1 MADNED
7 PDVEEEER
15 RLADMLLR
23 KQNQAFEEKRKK
35 TLQEYEN
42 KTGQKSNL
50 VISDRTTS
58 RDVLPPYN
66 KTPDRSSSKDVLPL
80 YASTPERT
88 NSRDVLPPYDKT
100 PERSFSKDSLS
111 SSTPERTN
119 SQDSLSSNSTPKE
132 VKKAKFCLECG
143 TPASTGN
150 FCMECGYDLR
160 IKDSNEELSVSTPT
174 KSSFLT
180 KVEQDN
186 YVEPVSTARTSSF
199 KSPSGGY
206 TPPKTSTPT
215 NFGVPQSSLPGQRKS
230 SNWKELQKIKEQ
242 EDQRRKEEEERLKS
256 ERLKEIVGESKTVE
270 QKSWKQIEEEKKQ
283 RELQQFRENEQA
295 KSQKLQ
301 EFKVDSQ
308 VEKKTKRI
316 TTIQRT

>member
-1 MADNED
+1 VADNED

-50 VISDRTTS
+50 VISDRTSS

-66 KTPDRSSSKDVLPL
+66 KTPERTTSKD
-80 YASTPERT
+80 
-88 NSRDVLPPYDKT
+88 
-100 PERSFSKDSLS
+100 FLS
-111 SSTPERTN
+111 SSTPERTSSRDVLPPYN
-119 SQDSLSSNSTPKE
+119 NTPERTTSRDVLSYSTPERTTSQDSLSSSSTPKE

-160 IKDSNEELSVSTPT
+160 IKEEEQLSSSTPT

-186 YVEPVSTARTSSF
+186 YVEPVSTTRTSSF

-206 TPPKTSTPT
+206 TPPKTTTPT
-215 NFGVPQSSLPGQRKS
+215 NFGVPQNSASLPGQRKS
-230 SNWKELQKIKEQ
+230 SNWKELQKIKEL
-242 EDQRRKEEEERLKS
+242 EDQRRKEEEEKLK
-256 ERLKEIVGESKTVE
+256 K
-270 QKSWKQIEEEKKQ
+270 
-283 RELQQFRENEQA
+283 
-295 KSQKLQ
+295 
-301 EFKVDSQ
+301 
-308 VEKKTKRI
+308 
-316 TTIQRT
+316 